1 MANSLHVTL
10 FLLLSL
16 LAAHKAL
23 ASSHNHGLHLRSLEF
38 SLFQHETVNKTGYIV
53 VDGVAG
59 TGISQTTTPFGT
71 IFVFRDNMT
80 TSLNDSSRVVGIAE
94 GTSITTSFDGLRSLS
109 FAKITLKTHG
119 YEGSVSILGVVHN
132 TKPSDLP
139 IAGGTGDFM
148 FVQGYVRSS
157 PVDLQGLTVVYKIE
171 FHLYWPPYATD
182 GPK

>member
-1 MANSLHVTL
+1 MANSLHLPL
-10 FLLLSL
+10 FLLLSI

-23 ASSHNHGLHLRSLEF
+23 ASSHNHDQDLRFLQF
-38 SLFQHETVNKTGYIV
+38 SLFQHETINKTGYIV

-59 TGISQTTTPFGT
+59 TGFSETTTPFGT

-80 TSLNDSSRVVGIAE
+80 TSLNDSSGVVGIAE
-94 GTSITTSFDGLRSLS
+94 GTSITTSFDGLRSLL

-132 TKPSDLP
+132 TKPADLP
-139 IAGGTGDFM
+139 ISGGTGDFT
-148 FVQGYVRSS
+148 FVQGYVRMS
-157 PVDLQGLTVVYKIE
+157 PVDLHGLTVLYKIE
-171 FHLYWPPYATD
+171 FHLYWPPYATN